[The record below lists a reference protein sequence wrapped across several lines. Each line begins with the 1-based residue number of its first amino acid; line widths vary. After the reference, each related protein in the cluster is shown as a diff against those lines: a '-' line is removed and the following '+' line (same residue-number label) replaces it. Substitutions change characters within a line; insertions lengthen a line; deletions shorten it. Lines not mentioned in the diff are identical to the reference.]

1 MAGNEE
7 GRMSGKRFTIEPEMR
22 ARQTEATDPAATVWV
37 SANAGSGKT
46 HVLTERVVRLLL
58 GGTDP
63 SRILCL
69 TYTRAAAAVMQNRI
83 FERLSAWARLP
94 DAELA
99 AALTDVEGRLARE
112 GELERARR
120 LFALALETPGGLKI
134 QTIHAFCEAILHQ
147 FPLEA
152 NIAGHFELIDDMTA
166 DALLAEARRT
176 LLETAHL
183 GTDTRIASAFADVL
197 EAAGESGLEE
207 LISAAI
213 AKRHELRPFLD
224 AVASGSERPV
234 LLEAFGFSEAE
245 TQEAI
250 AASAWPLADFP
261 DCLVDTIRAAALRE
275 GKESAAK
282 FTQALT
288 EARHASS
295 AQARFD
301 LLVKTFLKEDG
312 EPRSAKNIAAK
323 PIVAICPDL
332 ADRFAAA
339 CETIAKTADRLALLR
354 LLELNGSALVLI
366 DDLVGRYEGLKRARG
381 LLDFGDLIVRTVSLL
396 AREDAGPWI
405 QYKLDMG
412 IDHILVDEAQDT
424 SPDQWEVIRM
434 LAAEFFAGQGARHGR
449 RTLFAVGDEKQS
461 IYSFQGAVLEHFADF
476 GKAVRRHADGAGLP
490 FRNVSMRHSFRST
503 WDVLS
508 AVDTVFAEP
517 GAFRGLG
524 PDAGPTQH
532 IPVRKGEP
540 GHVEVWDLFTPT
552 AVQEPEDWREPV
564 DHLAPP
570 AVALAETIAAT
581 IRNWL
586 DNKEMLEGQAR
597 PIEPKDIMVLV
608 RKRDQFV
615 PALSRALKN
624 LKPPVPVAG
633 ADRLRLTDHIAVQD
647 LVALGRFVLQPQDD
661 LSLAALLKS
670 PIFGLSEDA
679 LFELAHARGEDESL
693 YERILGEA
701 ESDSTIAR
709 IAETL
714 KGWRRRV
721 DLVPVHEFYAD
732 ILGREGARRRLLARL
747 GHEAGDVLDE
757 FQNYAL
763 AVERTGLHGLQSF
776 LETLVSG
783 APEIKREHDAGR
795 NEVRIMTVHAAK
807 GLEAAVVF
815 LVDPGGPAWNA
826 SRAPCLLAFDPP
838 GNPAPWQGRGFLWR
852 PSKEYGTRF
861 TDAITADLQR
871 KAEEEYRRLLYVGMT
886 RAEDRLIVCGYRG
899 KKDGGETWHRI
910 VDDALRACDAT
921 LEGRHPL
928 AHNLSLRRYRV
939 SPESPASPQAPVGA
953 EEAQAAGEL
962 PGLLLLPLATE
973 PGLPRPL
980 VPSGVSAVIEPP
992 AATEAQ
998 TTSPVLGEAETSA
1011 PGSRKALE
1019 RGTIIHAL
1027 LQHLPEIGEGERR
1040 AVARTYLDR
1049 AASGWSEEE
1058 RRSIVSSVFSVL
1070 EEPGFGH
1077 VLAAGSRAEIGVM
1090 GEIELGGRRYAVSG
1104 KIDRLAVHA
1113 GEVLIVDYKTNRPA
1127 PRGPEAVPPAY
1138 VGQLALYRRL
1148 VGPLFPEKVVRT
1160 ALLFTET
1167 PELIEIG
1174 PEMLDAALDALSNAT
1189 RS

>member
-1 MAGNEE
+1 
-7 GRMSGKRFTIEPEMR
+7 MSGKRFTIEPEMR
-22 ARQTEATDPAATVWV
+22 ARQTEATDPASTVWV

-63 SRILCL
+63 SKILCL

-83 FERLSAWARLP
+83 FQRLSAWARLA

-99 AALTDVEGRLARE
+99 AALADVEGRPARE

-134 QTIHAFCEAILHQ
+134 QTIHAFCESILHQ

-183 GTDTRIASAFADVL
+183 RADTRIAAAFADVL
-197 EAAGESGLEE
+197 QAAGESGLEE

-224 AVASGSERPV
+224 AAAGKAGY
-234 LLEAFGFSEAE
+234 LLLLRSFGFSETDKEE
-245 TQEAI
+245 TI
-250 AASAWPLADFP
+250 AAGAWPLADFP
-261 DCLVDTIRAAALRE
+261 DDLVDAVSAAALRE
-275 GKESAAK
+275 GKASAAS
-282 FTQALT
+282 FAEALI
-288 EARHASS
+288 EARHASP
-295 AQARFD
+295 AEDRFGM
-301 LLVKTFLKEDG
+301 LVKAFLTDKG
-312 EPRSAKNIAAK
+312 EPRSSRNIAAK
-323 PIVAICPDL
+323 PILAICPDL
-332 ADRFAAA
+332 AERFAAA
-339 CETIAKTADRLALLR
+339 CEAIAAVADRLALLR
-354 LLELNGSALVLI
+354 LLKLNSSALILI
-366 DDLVGRYEGLKRARG
+366 DDLIGRYESLKRARG
-381 LLDFGDLIVRTVSLL
+381 LLDFGDLIVRTVALL

-434 LAAEFFAGQGARHGR
+434 LAAEFFAGQGARGGR

-476 GKAVRRHADGAGLP
+476 GKAVRRNADGAGLP

-517 GAFRGLG
+517 HAFQGLG

-552 AVQEPEDWREPV
+552 AVQEPEDWRVPV

-581 IRNWL
+581 IRTWL
-586 DNKEMLEGQAR
+586 DKKEMLEGQGR

-624 LKPPVPVAG
+624 LKPPVAVAG
-633 ADRLRLTDHIAVQD
+633 ADRLRLTNHIAVQD
-647 LVALGRFVLQPQDD
+647 LIALGRFVLQPQDD

-670 PIFGLSEDA
+670 PVFGLDEDG
-679 LFELAHARGEDESL
+679 LFELAHSRRAGESL
-693 YERILGEA
+693 YERIIEKGVGDPA
-701 ESDSTIAR
+701 MAG

-714 KGWRRRV
+714 KRWRRRV

-732 ILGREGARRRLLARL
+732 ILGRDGARRKLLARL

-757 FQNYAL
+757 FQNYTL
-763 AVERTGLHGLQSF
+763 AVERTGLHGLQTF
-776 LETLVSG
+776 IETLTGG
-783 APEIKREHDAGR
+783 APEIKREHDASR

-838 GNPAPWQGRGFLWR
+838 GHPKPWQGRGFLWR
-852 PSKEYGTRF
+852 PPKEHGTRF
-861 TDAITADLQR
+861 TSALTADLQR

-910 VDDALRACDAT
+910 VDDALRSADAT
-921 LEGRHPL
+921 LESRHPL
-928 AHNLSLRRYRV
+928 AGDLFVRRYRV
-939 SPESPASPQAPVGA
+939 SPEIAGTTLTPAKEQ
-953 EEAQAAGEL
+953 EEAFPPL
-962 PGLLLLPLATE
+962 PHLLLAGLDPE

-980 VPSGVSAVIEPP
+980 APSGVSAVIEPP
-992 AATEAQ
+992 SATESQIA
-998 TTSPVLGEAETSA
+998 SPVLGGSND
-1011 PGSRKALE
+1011 PGSGSQRALE
-1019 RGTIIHAL
+1019 RGTLIHAL
-1027 LQHLPEIGEGERR
+1027 LQHLPDIEEERR
-1040 AVARTYLDR
+1040 RPTAEAYLDH
-1049 AASGWSEEE
+1049 AALGWSDEE
-1058 RRSIVSSVFSVL
+1058 RRSIIGSVFAVL
-1070 EEPGFGH
+1070 ADARLRPVF
-1077 VLAAGSRAEIGVM
+1077 AAGSRAEVAIM
-1090 GEIELGGRRYAVSG
+1090 GEIELGGRSYAVSG
-1104 KIDRLAVHA
+1104 KIDRLAVDA
-1113 GEVLIVDYKTNRPA
+1113 ETVLIVDYKTNRPA
-1127 PRGPEAVPPAY
+1127 PRGPDAVPPGY
-1138 VGQLALYRRL
+1138 VAQLALYRRL
-1148 VGPLFPEKVVRT
+1148 VSHLYPAKTLRT

-1174 PEMLDAALDALSNAT
+1174 PERLDAAFDALSNAT
-1189 RS
+1189 R